1 MIWEVSSDQ
10 TLNNEFPLM
19 QAIRKA
25 MIGQPIDVKSCAR
38 DGGSLTADFAAVA
51 PMTCP
56 NKKKTQAPVT
66 TKAPTQPSSANANSG
81 GANANANGGA
91 NGGGGNGANGGGAN
105 DGGGANGGG
114 GGGGGTCGGSCGCSG
129 GPR

>member
-81 GANANANGGA
+81 GAN
-91 NGGGGNGANGGGAN
+91 GANGGGAN
-105 DGGGANGGG
+105 GGGANGGGANGGG
-114 GGGGGTCGGSCGCSG
+114 GGGGGGT
-129 GPR
+129 R